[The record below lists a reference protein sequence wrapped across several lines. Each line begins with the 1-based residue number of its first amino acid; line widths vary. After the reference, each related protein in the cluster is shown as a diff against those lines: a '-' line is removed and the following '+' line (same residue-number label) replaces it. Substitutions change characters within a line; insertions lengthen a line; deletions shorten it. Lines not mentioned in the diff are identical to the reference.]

1 MDHLNPE
8 QLAALAAEPTFT
20 LPSDEQAHL
29 SSCPACRAELDEL
42 GALVHEV
49 RAAGATE
56 VRAPR
61 PEVWAR
67 VERELAADDADAAV
81 HDAPAVTAAAATGR
95 PSQRGRRRFGTA
107 AVAAAAG
114 LVVGVGGT
122 LGVLAARTPGE
133 PGRPAGPALLASTVL
148 APLPG
153 ETGQGTAELVRA
165 DDTLQLRVHATLGSP
180 ASGSYREVWLLNRD
194 GRRMFA
200 LGVLPSSGDASYW
213 LPPPLEDRLDG
224 YETVD
229 ISLEPED
236 GDAAHSQRSLVRG
249 QLPA

>member
-20 LPSDEQAHL
+20 LPPEEQEHL
-29 SSCPACRAELDEL
+29 SSCLACRADLDEL

-49 RAAGATE
+49 RAAGSTE
-56 VRAPR
+56 VRTPR
-61 PEVWAR
+61 PEVWAG
-67 VERELAADDADAAV
+67 VERELATDASTPGAGVRAAV
-81 HDAPAVTAAAATGR
+81 PPRRAPA
-95 PSQRGRRRFGTA
+95 RRRVATA

-122 LGVLAARTPGE
+122 LGVLASRSPVR
-133 PGRPAGPALLASTVL
+133 PDQPAGPALVATAAL

-153 ETGQGTAELVRA
+153 ESGEGTAELVRA
-165 DDTLQLRVHATLGSP
+165 DDTLQLRVHAALGSSP
-180 ASGSYREVWLLNRD
+180 GGDYHEVWLLSSD

-200 LGVLPSSGDASYW
+200 LGVLPSSGDGSYW
-213 LPPPLEDRLDG
+213 LPPPLDGRLDG

-229 ISLEPED
+229 ISLEPDD
-236 GDAAHSQRSLVRG
+236 GDAAHSQHSLVRG
-249 QLPA
+249 ELPA